1 MVKPSNPIDRL
12 VGSRV
17 KMRRTSLGV
26 TQVKLAEAVGVS
38 FQQVQ
43 KYEKGTNRISASA
56 LQQIAKFLEVPAA
69 YFFEGANSVEA
80 SFLSGFAEEND
91 ATYVADFLSTM
102 EGQQLARA
110 FSRIQ
115 DAKVRKRLVDLVLS
129 LAPVEAVD
137 LPASSDDSSS

>member
-1 MVKPSNPIDRL
+1 MNDNNVDLLIGTKIRL
-12 VGSRV
+12 
-17 KMRRTSLGV
+17 RRHVLGMSQTDLGNRIGV
-26 TQVKLAEAVGVS
+26 T

-91 ATYVADFLSTM
+91 AIYVADFLSTM